1 MARKFNVIAI
11 GTGSATPRF
20 WFYW

>member
-1 MARKFNVIAI
+1 MTRKFNVIAI